1 MLSIFYASAHGIS
14 LKKYREDTMNIVEI
28 KTAMDVLKPL
38 FNAEQITELND
49 MVEVAIANYHDGLT
63 VASINEDLKE
73 NKRKPRRELTKKEL
87 KWLRLAFR
95 IHMNLQD

>member
-14 LKKYREDTMNIVEI
+14 LKKYRKDTMNIVEI

-38 FNAEQITELND
+38 FSASQITELND

-63 VASINEDLKE
+63 VASINEDLNVLGIVPIKDIFE
-73 NKRKPRRELTKKEL
+73 DDNP
-87 KWLRLAFR
+87 F
-95 IHMNLQD
+95 DS

>member
-38 FNAEQITELND
+38 FSASQITELND

-63 VASINEDLKE
+63 VASINEDLNVLGIVPMKDIFE
-73 NKRKPRRELTKKEL
+73 DDNP
-87 KWLRLAFR
+87 F
-95 IHMNLQD
+95 DS

>member
-63 VASINEDLKE
+63 VASINEDLNVLGIVPIKGIFE
-73 NKRKPRRELTKKEL
+73 DDNP
-87 KWLRLAFR
+87 F
-95 IHMNLQD
+95 DS

>member
-14 LKKYREDTMNIVEI
+14 LKKYRKDTMNIVEI

-38 FNAEQITELND
+38 FSAAQITELND

-63 VASINEDLKE
+63 VASINEDLNVLGIVPIKDIFE
-73 NKRKPRRELTKKEL
+73 DDNP
-87 KWLRLAFR
+87 F
-95 IHMNLQD
+95 DS

>member
-38 FNAEQITELND
+38 FSASQITELND

-63 VASINEDLKE
+63 VASINEDLNVLGIVPIKDIFE
-73 NKRKPRRELTKKEL
+73 EDDNP
-87 KWLRLAFR
+87 FG
-95 IHMNLQD
+95 

>member
-38 FNAEQITELND
+38 FNASQITELND
-49 MVEVAIANYHDGLT
+49 MVEIAITNYHDGLT
-63 VASINEDLKE
+63 VASINEDL
-73 NKRKPRRELTKKEL
+73 NVLGIVPL
-87 KWLRLAFR
+87 KDIFEDD
-95 IHMNLQD
+95 NPFDS

>member
-14 LKKYREDTMNIVEI
+14 LKKYRKDTMNIVEI

-38 FNAEQITELND
+38 FSASQITELND

-63 VASINEDLKE
+63 VASINEDLNVLGITPMKDIFE
-73 NKRKPRRELTKKEL
+73 DDNP
-87 KWLRLAFR
+87 F
-95 IHMNLQD
+95 DS

>member
-14 LKKYREDTMNIVEI
+14 LKKYRKDTMNIVEI

-38 FNAEQITELND
+38 FSASQITELND

-63 VASINEDLKE
+63 VASINEDLNVLGIVPMKDIFE
-73 NKRKPRRELTKKEL
+73 DDNP
-87 KWLRLAFR
+87 F
-95 IHMNLQD
+95 DS

>member
-14 LKKYREDTMNIVEI
+14 LKKYREDTMNIIEI

-38 FNAEQITELND
+38 FSASQITELND

-63 VASINEDLKE
+63 VASINEDLNVLGIVPMKDIFE
-73 NKRKPRRELTKKEL
+73 DDNP
-87 KWLRLAFR
+87 F
-95 IHMNLQD
+95 DS

>member
-49 MVEVAIANYHDGLT
+49 
-63 VASINEDLKE
+63 
-73 NKRKPRRELTKKEL
+73 R
-87 KWLRLAFR
+87 
-95 IHMNLQD
+95 